1 MIRVLTAD
9 EPLGLQANLT
19 SDERIEVSPHYPP
32 CTMSCTAPAGATDTA
47 SDCAEV
53 QRAFPP
59 CTSAFR
65 TSLRRLQRAERG
77 SVGVLW
83 VVMKGSPGG
92 RAAAGAASSARQRTA
107 LLRLHMAPSLT
118 TTTGCCWLVLAAS
131 DSKTCRHALRIDR
144 HHGVQIEQIDPLD
157 GCVQS
162 WLQGTDR
169 PQSSAVSPVAGI
181 STTGGCAEPASAI
194 HACTIHRMQGRRGPP
209 APGCHWLPVRIVR

>member
-32 CTMSCTAPAGATDTA
+32 CMMSCTAPAGATDTA

-65 TSLRRLQRAERG
+65 SGPRRLQRAERG
-77 SVGVLW
+77 SVGMLW

-118 TTTGCCWLVLAAS
+118 TGCCWLVLAAS
-131 DSKTCRHALRIDR
+131 RQQHMS
-144 HHGVQIEQIDPLD
+144 
-157 GCVQS
+157 GCS
-162 WLQGTDR
+162 ED
-169 PQSSAVSPVAGI
+169 
-181 STTGGCAEPASAI
+181 
-194 HACTIHRMQGRRGPP
+194 
-209 APGCHWLPVRIVR
+209 

>member
-1 MIRVLTAD
+1 MINVLTAD

-32 CTMSCTAPAGATDTA
+32 CMMSCTAPAGATDTA

-65 TSLRRLQRAERG
+65 SGLRRLQRAERG

-83 VVMKGSPGG
+83 VVMEGSPGG

-107 LLRLHMAPSLT
+107 PLRLHMAPSI
-118 TTTGCCWLVLAAS
+118 TTGCCWLVLAAS
-131 DSKTCRHALRIDR
+131 RH
-144 HHGVQIEQIDPLD
+144 
-157 GCVQS
+157 
-162 WLQGTDR
+162 
-169 PQSSAVSPVAGI
+169 SPTLGI
-181 STTGGCAEPASAI
+181 SCCIVCWLVRCRSARWREPVGSP
-194 HACTIHRMQGRRGPP
+194 TRR
-209 APGCHWLPVRIVR
+209 

>member
-19 SDERIEVSPHYPP
+19 SDEQIEVSPHYPP
-32 CTMSCTAPAGATDTA
+32 CMMSCTAPAGATDTA

-65 TSLRRLQRAERG
+65 SGPRRLQRAERG
-77 SVGVLW
+77 SVGMLW
-83 VVMKGSPGG
+83 VVMEGSPGG

-118 TTTGCCWLVLAAS
+118 TGCCWLVLAAS
-131 DSKTCRHALRIDR
+131 RQQHTCRDAVKIDR
-144 HHGVQIEQIDPLD
+144 HPGVQIEQTGPRDD
-157 GCVQS
+157 RVQS
-162 WLQGTDR
+162 WPHQ
-169 PQSSAVSPVAGI
+169 
-181 STTGGCAEPASAI
+181 
-194 HACTIHRMQGRRGPP
+194 AC
-209 APGCHWLPVRIVR
+209 WS